1 MQGASIH
8 CGRRALSLQ
17 SRDVTGVSCGLSLG
31 TLEGGNTVGRLVPAR
46 KIVDI
51 VLADACQFLVSQLSH
66 CPPAGSQEP
75 GEVLTGLI
83 ESRR

>member
-1 MQGASIH
+1 MGS
-8 CGRRALSLQ
+8 
-17 SRDVTGVSCGLSLG
+17 
-31 TLEGGNTVGRLVPAR
+31 LVPAR

-51 VLADACQFLVSQLSH
+51 ALADACQFLVSQLSH

>member
-1 MQGASIH
+1 MQGASFH
-8 CGRRALSLQ
+8 CVRRAVSLQ
-17 SRDVTGVSCGLSLG
+17 SRDFTGAHCLSLG
-31 TLEGGNTVGRLVPAR
+31 TLGGGNTVGSLVPAR
-46 KIVDI
+46 KIVDTA
-51 VLADACQFLVSQLSH
+51 LADACQFLVSQLSH